1 MYILK
6 INGVDGREDDFVAF
20 DSNGVFWWADVT
32 PQKLG
37 VSGQQIS
44 VYTVDT
50 VNGVSG
56 RGLSVDEYM
65 MAKGRKA
72 MGFRS
77 LAMWQLV

>member
-1 MYILK
+1 M
-6 INGVDGREDDFVAF
+6 
-20 DSNGVFWWADVT
+20 T

-37 VSGQQIS
+37 ARGQQVN
-44 VYTVDT
+44 VYSVDT

-56 RGLSVDEYM
+56 RGLSVDEYL